1 MNIRRRIALAAV
13 GVAFVTLVY
22 TLVYQWAMGAFA
34 GENITLIQALQSVV
48 EIVTTAGFGGDTDA
62 WNRSDAMALIVV
74 FMNASAVLLV
84 FVAIPL
90 FVVPMMREAFE
101 TDPPESSDLTDH
113 VIICG
118 HSPRD
123 EVLSDE
129 LENAEIPY
137 LYIDNDRELVS
148 DLVADGINAMYGDS
162 ERVDTFRAAN
172 AEAARAVVADIN
184 DEVNPTVILSAARAN
199 PAVDIVSV
207 VRETEAETYH
217 RFAGA
222 HKVVEG
228 PQVLGES
235 LGMRAVT
242 SFAEKFRA
250 TLDVDS
256 ELEVTEL
263 LVEENSDLVGQ
274 TLRETDVFDRMG
286 VTVVGGWF
294 DGKFVV
300 SPGPKTTIEENTI
313 LLVAGEYENFVE
325 VKARPLPAHR
335 DDPDRVV
342 VCGYG
347 VVGRAVAETLRL
359 EGIDFDVVD
368 LDPSVDPD
376 VVGDVTDPETLVEAG
391 VENARAVVL
400 ALNEDTTTIYATLVL
415 EQLVPDVEIIARVHD
430 PDNVWKLYNA
440 GADFVLSMSV
450 VTGEMLAAELIEDQ
464 EILTPQS
471 EFEFVRTKA
480 PALAGRSIGEVD
492 VRARTGCTIVAV
504 ERGDELL
511 TDLGPGFVVE
521 DGDVLVVS
529 GDEDATAAFV
539 EFVH

>member
-1 MNIRRRIALAAV
+1 MNIRRRVALAVVGAV
-13 GVAFVTLVY
+13 FVVFVY
-22 TLVYQWAMGAFA
+22 TFTYRWVMLTFEGVELGFFHAMRTTI
-34 GENITLIQALQSVV
+34 ESL
-48 EIVTTAGFGGDTDA
+48 TTAGYGGD
-62 WNRSDAMALIVV
+62 SDNWTTPQANLMVIL
-74 FMNASAVLLV
+74 MNLSGVLLV
-84 FVAIPL
+84 FMALPL
-90 FVVPMMREAFE
+90 FVVPLLRKAFE
-101 TDPPESSDLTDH
+101 TEPPVSSDLTGH

-137 LYIDNDRELVS
+137 LYIDNNRELVGE
-148 DLVADGINAMYGDS
+148 LVSDGINAMYGDV

-172 AEAARAVVADIN
+172 VEHARAVVADIN
-184 DEVNPTVILSAARAN
+184 DRVNPTVILSAKRAN
-199 PAVDIVSV
+199 PDLDVVSV

-222 HKVVEG
+222 HEVVEG

-256 ELEVTEL
+256 ELQVTEL
-263 LVEENSDLVGQ
+263 LIEENSDLVGQ
-274 TLRETDVFDRMG
+274 TLLETDVFDEMG
-286 VTVVGGWF
+286 VTVIGGWF

-300 SPGPKTTIEENTI
+300 SPGPETTIEENTI
-313 LLVAGEYENFVE
+313 LLVAGEYENFEE
-325 VKARPLPAHR
+325 VKARRLPAHR

-342 VCGYG
+342 VCGHG
-347 VVGRAVAETLRL
+347 VVGRAVEETLRL
-359 EGIDFDVVD
+359 EGIDYAVVD
-368 LDPSVDPD
+368 LDPNTDPD
-376 VVGDVTDPETLVEAG
+376 VVGDVTDPETLVQAD

-415 EQLVPDVEIIARVHD
+415 EQLAPDVEIIARVHD

-450 VTGEMLAAELIEDQ
+450 VTGEMLAAELIDEQ
-464 EILTPQS
+464 EILTAQS

-480 PALAGRSIGEVD
+480 PELAGRSIGEAD
-492 VRARTGCTIVAV
+492 IRARTGCTVIAV
-504 ERGDELL
+504 EREGELL
-511 TDLGPGFVVE
+511 TDLGPDFVIEE
-521 DGDVLVVS
+521 DDVLVVS
-529 GDEDATAAFV
+529 GDEDATTEFV